1 MKSGKYQKNPP
12 AAPRK
17 RPLLL
22 ILCLVLTATLSVGAT
37 LAYYAVSSAPVI
49 NTFSAG
55 SAGAE
60 IIETVNGNVKEAITV
75 KNTGESPVF
84 VRVRLVG
91 YWENAD
97 GSIAATAAP
106 DLTFT
111 PGSGWVQNG
120 AYYYYTS
127 PIGAGLSTSD
137 LLGTALEMKA
147 GQVIEV
153 LADTVQATPEAAVL
167 AVWGQE
173 ARDLLY
179 K

>member
-1 MKSGKYQKNPP
+1 MKRGKYQKNPP

-17 RPLLL
+17 RPILL

-60 IIETVNGNVKEAITV
+60 IVETVNGNVKEAITV
-75 KNTGESPVF
+75 KNTGDSPVF

-97 GSIAATAAP
+97 GSIAAKAAP

-111 PGSGWVQNG
+111 PGSGWVKEG
-120 AYYYYTS
+120 EYYYFTT
-127 PIGAGLSTSD
+127 PIAADGSTSD
-137 LLGTALEMKA
+137 LLRSDLAMEA

-153 LADTVQATPEAAVL
+153 LADTVQAAPEDAVL
-167 AVWGQE
+167 AVWGVNPIK
-173 ARDLLY
+173 L

>member
-1 MKSGKYQKNPP
+1 MKCGKYQKNPP
-12 AAPRK
+12 ASPRK
-17 RPLLL
+17 RPILL

-60 IIETVNGNVKEAITV
+60 IIETVNQNVKEAITV
-75 KNTGESPVF
+75 KNTGDSPVF

-97 GSIAATAAP
+97 GTIAAKDAP
-106 DLTFT
+106 NLTFDL
-111 PGSGWVQNG
+111 GSGWKPKDG
-120 AYYYYTS
+120 YYYYTS
-127 PIGAGLSTSD
+127 PVGAGQSTSD
-137 LLGTALEMKA
+137 LLDTNIEMEI

-153 LADTVQATPEAAVL
+153 LADTVQATPKDAVL
-167 AVWGQE
+167 AVWDVDPTTLE
-173 ARDLLY
+173 
-179 K
+179 